1 MRNYEDNAELENTTL
16 PCILVVDDK
25 PANLQLL
32 TEILG
37 KYGYKVRPA
46 PNAELA
52 LKAVQLMLPDVILLD
67 IDMPDMNGYEV
78 CRRLKADEQT
88 RDIPVIFFSALD
100 KTTDKVKAF
109 QVGGID
115 YITKPFQTEEVLAR
129 VKTHLNLRNLQKQL
143 QKANQALE
151 ERIQELTRTNSELQ
165 KALHT
170 IKTLSGLIPI
180 CAWCGRKIR
189 DEEGGWVK
197 LESYIED
204 RTEAVFSHGM
214 CPDCGEKF
222 LKGEE

>member
-1 MRNYEDNAELENTTL
+1 MKNYENTAETENTTL
-16 PCILVVDDK
+16 PCILVVDDN

-37 KYGYKVRPA
+37 KHGYKVRPA

-78 CRRLKADEQT
+78 CQHLKANEQT
-88 RDIPVIFFSALD
+88 RDIPVIFLGALHE
-100 KTTDKVKAF
+100 TTDKVKAF
-109 QVGGID
+109 QVGGVD

-143 QKANQALE
+143 QKANQLLE
-151 ERIQELTRTNSELQ
+151 ERIQELTQTNSELQ

-197 LESYIED
+197 LETYIED

-214 CPDCGEKF
+214 CPDCGKKF
-222 LKGEE
+222 LKGE